1 MTGRSLVR
9 HGSDETTV
17 RILSTRLAAW
27 LDLHSREKYVV
38 SLNCRD
44 MAFLATDLIELV
56 PLDPDNETHVEVYRQ
71 SRNEPEMRATGS
83 YGECDTRS

>member
-1 MTGRSLVR
+1 
-9 HGSDETTV
+9 
-17 RILSTRLAAW
+17 
-27 LDLHSREKYVV
+27 
-38 SLNCRD
+38 